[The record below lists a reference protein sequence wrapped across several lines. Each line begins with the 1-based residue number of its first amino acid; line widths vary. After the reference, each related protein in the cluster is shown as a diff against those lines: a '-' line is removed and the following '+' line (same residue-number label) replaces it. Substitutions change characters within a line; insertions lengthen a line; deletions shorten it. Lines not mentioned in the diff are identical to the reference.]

1 MKRTSEASA
10 PTVTVDH
17 SSAVDSPAQSRTLAV
32 ASKIDDT
39 ASEVI
44 QWGNGAAVG
53 EPVTVWE
60 GEGEQPPET
69 PKAKPPVAKPAKV
82 KTDAETAEEPTIVED
97 DETPAATTRPK
108 IDPER
113 RKQILESL
121 DREKNRVTIESRV
134 AEEQKR
140 AEKAE
145 AALAEFEKSPLGK
158 KLATIAKQHGMS
170 MDDLKDKLLIG
181 ADDVLDKEPAAPAA
195 PAKDPE
201 VAGLLK
207 WKADREASEAAAHQA
222 SAIQG
227 IREALTD
234 TDLPLIEAF
243 DAYDR
248 VMVIGHSAWVAE
260 GKKGSPFDYVPDAAA
275 IVEEQL
281 KTEKPAA
288 ARRLYA
294 AAADG
299 EAVETPPAAAAAPP
313 RAARPAMGR
322 RAVARPGTKPPA
334 LPDDPYE
341 RDQAILKRYGWTR

>member
-17 SSAVDSPAQSRTLAV
+17 SSTVDSPAQSRTLAV

-44 QWGNGAAVG
+44 QWGNGAAIG

-69 PKAKPPVAKPAKV
+69 PAPKAKPSAAKPAKV
-82 KTDAETAEEPTIVED
+82 KTDAEVAEEPAPVED
-97 DETPAATTRPK
+97 EETPAATTKPK

-113 RKQILESL
+113 RKQILASL

-140 AEKAE
+140 AEAAE
-145 AALAEFEKSPLGK
+145 AKLAEFEKSPLGR

-181 ADDVLDKEPAAPAA
+181 ADDVLDKEPAPVAA
-195 PAKDPE
+195 PPKDPE

-227 IREALTD
+227 IRESLAE

-260 GKKGSPFDYVPDAAA
+260 GKKGNPFDYVPDAAA

-299 EAVETPPAAAAAPP
+299 EAAETPPAPPP

-322 RAVARPGTKPPA
+322 RAVARPGTKPTP

-341 RDQAILKRYGWTR
+341 RDEAILKRMGWTR